1 MGTGNEPARR
11 RRDAVAG
18 PPIASQIASQIA
30 GDLRHDIAK
39 RHGDRDGDP
48 AINSLLEKEAEVHD
62 AALLRLARTAAVEFG
77 PHAKRLDRVVDQY
90 PVDAHLHQSFQ
101 AFGIDLPCRL
111 AGAA

>member
-18 PPIASQIASQIA
+18 PQIASQIAPQIA

-48 AINSLLEKEAEVHD
+48 ANNSLLEKEAQVHD
-62 AALLRLARTAAVEFG
+62 VALLRLAPPAAVEFG
-77 PHAKRLDRVVDQY
+77 PHAERLDRVVDQY
-90 PVDAHLHQSFQ
+90 PVDAHLHQSVQ

>member
-1 MGTGNEPARR
+1 MGTGNEPARQ

-18 PPIASQIASQIA
+18 PQIASQIAPQIA

-62 AALLRLARTAAVEFG
+62 AALLRLAPPAAVELG
-77 PHAKRLDRVVDQY
+77 PHAERLDRVVDQY
-90 PVDAHLHQSFQ
+90 PVDAHLHQSVQ